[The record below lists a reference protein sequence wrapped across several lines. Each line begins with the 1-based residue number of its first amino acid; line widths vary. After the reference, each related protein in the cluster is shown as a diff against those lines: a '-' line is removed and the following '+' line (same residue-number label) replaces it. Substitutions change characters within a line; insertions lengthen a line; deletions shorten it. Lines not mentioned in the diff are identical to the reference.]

1 MLAHWIVWVKVCA
14 FRWLLV
20 TDSSRLTVFASS
32 WFCRARLCVSVC
44 FGSVEDAVCYLIA
57 DLATLIKLS
66 LEALLPE
73 TACACVCKVMC
84 VFMCLWLYVFSE
96 SALWFCF
103 SSPLL
108 LLLAVFPQAV
118 TLRKQEAHVCVCT
131 PECFACFSNSRVGM
145 RFASSYCFV
154 KVSKTLIRVRG

>member
-66 LEALLPE
+66 LEALLPDCLCMCLQGYVCVYVFVAVCVLWICSLVLLLFSSSCWLCSRRQWLCVSKKRMY
-73 TACACVCKVMC
+73 ACAHRSVLIAFLTHVLAWDLHHRT
-84 VFMCLWLYVFSE
+84 VLWKW
-96 SALWFCF
+96 A
-103 SSPLL
+103 
-108 LLLAVFPQAV
+108 
-118 TLRKQEAHVCVCT
+118 KH
-131 PECFACFSNSRVGM
+131 
-145 RFASSYCFV
+145 
-154 KVSKTLIRVRG
+154 